1 MNLSDV
7 IKRPLITE
15 KATLMKG
22 TSNAVLFAVDT
33 RANKKEV
40 REAVEKM
47 FKVKVVDVRTMIVA
61 GKVKRRGRTVG
72 LRPGWKKAVV
82 TLKEGDK
89 IEFFEASDGRP
100 RRRRDE
106 DGYPQIQADIPRAA
120 GMTVLTTEDLTPKN
134 PSGRSPKA

>member
-7 IKRPLITE
+7 IKKPLITE
-15 KATLMKG
+15 KATHLKG

-40 REAVEKM
+40 REAVEKL
-47 FKVKVVDVRTMIVA
+47 FQVKVVDVRTMIVA

-89 IEFFEASDGRP
+89 IEFFEG
-100 RRRRDE
+100 
-106 DGYPQIQADIPRAA
+106 
-120 GMTVLTTEDLTPKN
+120 V
-134 PSGRSPKA
+134 

>member
-1 MNLSDV
+1 MNLTDV

-15 KATLMKG
+15 KATLLKG
-22 TSNAVLFAVDT
+22 TNNAVLFAVDT

-47 FKVKVVDVRTMIVA
+47 FKVKVVDVRTMTVA

-82 TLKEGDK
+82 TLKEGEK
-89 IEFFEASDGRP
+89 IEFFEG
-100 RRRRDE
+100 
-106 DGYPQIQADIPRAA
+106 
-120 GMTVLTTEDLTPKN
+120 V
-134 PSGRSPKA
+134 

>member
-1 MNLSDV
+1 MNLTDV

-15 KATLMKG
+15 KATQLKVAAN
-22 TSNAVLFAVDT
+22 SVLFAVDP

-47 FKVKVVDVRTMIVA
+47 FKVKVVDVRTMNVA

-82 TLKEGDK
+82 TLSEGDK
-89 IEFFEASDGRP
+89 IEFFEG
-100 RRRRDE
+100 
-106 DGYPQIQADIPRAA
+106 
-120 GMTVLTTEDLTPKN
+120 V
-134 PSGRSPKA
+134 

>member
-7 IKRPLITE
+7 IKKPLITE
-15 KATLMKG
+15 KATLLKG
-22 TSNAVLFAVDT
+22 TANAVLFAVDT

-47 FKVKVVDVRTMIVA
+47 FKVKVVDVRTMTVA
-61 GKVKRRGRTVG
+61 GKVKRRGRTLG

-89 IEFFEASDGRP
+89 IEFFEG
-100 RRRRDE
+100 
-106 DGYPQIQADIPRAA
+106 
-120 GMTVLTTEDLTPKN
+120 V
-134 PSGRSPKA
+134 

>member
-22 TSNAVLFAVDT
+22 TSNAVQFAVDT

-89 IEFFEASDGRP
+89 IEFFEG
-100 RRRRDE
+100 
-106 DGYPQIQADIPRAA
+106 
-120 GMTVLTTEDLTPKN
+120 V
-134 PSGRSPKA
+134 